1 MKIFMNENPT
11 PMEEKLFR
19 YIGYYKTEEDE
30 EHITYSY
37 VYDVQNQPFPKQI
50 ETKATDSKTSHITF
64 YHDTENIVFSGQV
77 VADATVFAILE
88 KRMRELGWTI
98 S

>member
-19 YIGYYKTEEDE
+19 YIGYYKTEED
-30 EHITYSY
+30 
-37 VYDVQNQPFPKQI
+37 DQPFPKRI

-88 KRMRELGWTI
+88 KRMRELGWMI